1 MAPVLEEYC
10 VDNQQLWDLQGH
22 DGEGGL
28 TDMQG
33 NNAELLSSPFSDLL
47 LSSTFSYIDFKCEQ
61 TRACG
66 MHY

>member
-10 VDNQQLWDLQGH
+10 VDNQQLWDLPGH

-33 NNAELLSSPFSDLL
+33 NNAELLSSPFLW
-47 LSSTFSYIDFKCEQ
+47 SSTFQHILLYRLQ
-61 TRACG
+61 
-66 MHY
+66 M